1 MSSMSKVL
9 IRWKLKEVMARYD
22 IKGMDLAKEL
32 DVSTNTVSNLR
43 KAKTMPRLDGDQLN
57 LLLDALNKLA
67 TDKDEVISHVTLIE
81 YVQEVLPPT
90 IKPNKPFAHTKRGQ
104 AQRKKSNDDVAGGGI
119 LFDERSAA

>member
-1 MSSMSKVL
+1 MSSMSNVL

-22 IKGMDLAKEL
+22 IKGMDLAKAL

-57 LLLDALNKLA
+57 LLLDALNRLA
-67 TDKDEVISHVTLIE
+67 IDKNEVISHISLIE

-90 IKPNKPFAHTKRGQ
+90 TKPSKPFAHTKRGQ
-104 AQRKKSNDDVAGGGI
+104 VQQKKVNDDEAGGGTF
-119 LFDERSAA
+119 FDERSAA

>member
-1 MSSMSKVL
+1 MSKVL

-57 LLLDALNKLA
+57 LLLDALNRLA
-67 TDKDEVISHVTLIE
+67 TEKNELISHVTLIE

-90 IKPNKPFAHTKRGQ
+90 IKPSKPFAHTKRGQ
-104 AQRKKSNDDVAGGGI
+104 AQRKKSNDDMAGGSI
-119 LFDERSAA
+119 LFDKRSAA